1 MVQAFRAQLG
11 LICVQEIQVWLYLL
25 VQDIHEQCKFLNRMD
40 FSAIFQQINL
50 TISMSYMS
58 FCNFNSKSDGY
69 DFFPFKYSSSLSTS
83 ESRAKT
89 PRLLQVFLR
98 PPTKFQQSLVF
109 FSAGPCK
116 PCSWKIEIFL
126 FYGGIFLPNTQGPL
140 GCLLGFWPSGPQPCG
155 ANNSYV

>member
-1 MVQAFRAQLG
+1 MPISLNQFFVLFSNHWINFWIVVQVFRAQLG

-89 PRLLQVFLR
+89 FSFQSFSNLLCSFRQYLASPVLEKSR
-98 PPTKFQQSLVF
+98 F
-109 FSAGPCK
+109 FSSTATFSSLIRK
-116 PCSWKIEIFL
+116 DL
-126 FYGGIFLPNTQGPL
+126 
-140 GCLLGFWPSGPQPCG
+140 
-155 ANNSYV
+155 